1 MSSKYNT
8 FYSILMIGLAV
19 ALGLLLSG
27 DFGSAALVS
36 FVAFCLML
44 MMDKIIGSGAQ
55 KSVQKLRLEVASK
68 NFKLDASMT

>member
-1 MSSKYNT
+1 
-8 FYSILMIGLAV
+8 MIGLAV

-55 KSVQKLRLEVASK
+55 KSVQKNWILLSGALSLVSIILFILK
-68 NFKLDASMT
+68 Y